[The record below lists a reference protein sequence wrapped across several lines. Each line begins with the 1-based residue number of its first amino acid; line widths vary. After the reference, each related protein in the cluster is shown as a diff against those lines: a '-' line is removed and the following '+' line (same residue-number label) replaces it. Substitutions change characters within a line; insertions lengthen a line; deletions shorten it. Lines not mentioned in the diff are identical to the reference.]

1 MMVEELT
8 DFGPFLGGVP
18 RAERPH
24 VANFFVVT
32 EPFTFFPR
40 SSFQEIRV
48 TPLGYP
54 PVITGEYEE

>member
-32 EPFTFFPR
+32 EPG
-40 SSFQEIRV
+40 QARV
-48 TPLGYP
+48 MIDIIPLTTPP
-54 PVITGEYEE
+54 NFI